1 MTKIRTANQL
11 QDVLD
16 QEFSWRLREIH
27 DIRSAARAAG
37 SASQK
42 TFIRAG
48 VTLLY
53 AHWEGFVKAGADA
66 YVNYLSCRGLQNS
79 EMRSCFVALGLK
91 SRIHDLM
98 SSKRSIA
105 SVSALDVILAELE
118 KPANLPMRDSID
130 THSNLGSSVFKD
142 IAGWIGL
149 DTRPYST
156 KFNLLDERLLKQRN
170 RIAHGRYLELDQS
183 VFSDLVDQI
192 VELLRWFKTDI
203 ENALVTKAF
212 MKPVIQETAP
222 LRGQRET

>member
-16 QEFSWRLREIH
+16 QELSWRLREIH

-66 YVNYLSCRGLQNS
+66 YVNYLSCKGLPNS
-79 EMRSCFVALGLK
+79 ELRLCFVALGLK
-91 SRIHDLM
+91 SHIHSLI
-98 SSKRSIA
+98 SSSRSTA
-105 SVSALDVILAELE
+105 SVAALEVILAELE
-118 KPANLPMRDSID
+118 KPANLPIRNSID
-130 THSNLGSSVFKD
+130 TQSNLSSAVFRD

-149 DTRPYST
+149 DPERYST
-156 KFNLLDERLLKQRN
+156 KFNLLDESLLKRRN
-170 RIAHGRYLELDQS
+170 RIAHGSYLELDQPA
-183 VFSDLVDQI
+183 FADLVDQV
-192 VELLRWFKTDI
+192 VELLRWFKSDL
-203 ENALVTKAF
+203 ENALATEAF
-212 MKPVIQETAP
+212 MKPVTPPAA
-222 LRGQRET
+222 